1 MSAGELEMK
10 ERILMS
16 RIAYSIL
23 KERIKGHE
31 CGWSSQSEFQPTLHI
46 PRLAL
51 ASVIAS
57 TTHGHPPHLRRGIQ
71 LQLDPHHHAFIASDM

>member
-23 KERIKGHE
+23 KERIKEHE
-31 CGWSSQSEFQPTLHI
+31 CGWS
-46 PRLAL
+46 
-51 ASVIAS
+51 
-57 TTHGHPPHLRRGIQ
+57 
-71 LQLDPHHHAFIASDM
+71 

>member
-23 KERIKGHE
+23 KERIKEHE
-31 CGWSSQSEFQPTLHI
+31 CGWSEGGGRLGLGERVGTGGSRCVRVGFLTG
-46 PRLAL
+46 PRGRP
-51 ASVIAS
+51 
-57 TTHGHPPHLRRGIQ
+57 HGSFPCSAPDICV
-71 LQLDPHHHAFIASDM
+71 DFPANF